1 MITSST
7 PEATAS
13 STPYWMA
20 GLSTRGSISLGCAL
34 VTGRKRVPSPAA
46 VMIALRTGGRA
57 ICRQCTSVK
66 AEEALK
72 PGRKLEI
79 ERVVDDSLL
88 TRHVGGRG
96 VFATPAMIGL
106 MEMASHRL
114 VEPHLPE
121 GMTTVGYEVHVR
133 HLASSP
139 PGA

>member
-1 MITSST
+1 M
-7 PEATAS
+7 
-13 STPYWMA
+13 
-20 GLSTRGSISLGCAL
+20 
-34 VTGRKRVPSPAA
+34 
-46 VMIALRTGGRA
+46 
-57 ICRQCTSVK
+57 K

-139 PGA
+139 PGARLRVTSELKEVVDGRKLTFEVQCHEGEKLVGTGTHKRAIVPASF